1 MSTTTPEETAKA
13 IFEAFNQGD
22 VEAAVAL
29 YEPNGIL
36 VVNPGQLAEGTAAL
50 REALGGF
57 IAMKPVFTLGKSE
70 LVMAGDLALSIV
82 GWSLTGTGPESEPV
96 QMEGTTSD
104 ILRKQADGNWLF
116 AIDNPWGA
124 GILG

>member
-1 MSTTTPEETAKA
+1 MSTTTPEETVQA

-29 YEPNGIL
+29 YEPNGVL
-36 VVNPGQLAEGTAAL
+36 VVQPGQLAEGTAAL
-50 REALGGF
+50 REALAGF

-70 LVMAGDLALSIV
+70 LVMAGDLALSMV
-82 GWSLTGTGPESEPV
+82 RWSLTGTGPDGEPV

-104 ILRKQADGNWLF
+104 ILRKQADGSWLY

>member
-1 MSTTTPEETAKA
+1 
-13 IFEAFNQGD
+13 
-22 VEAAVAL
+22 
-29 YEPNGIL
+29 
-36 VVNPGQLAEGTAAL
+36 
-50 REALGGF
+50 
-57 IAMKPVFTLGKSE
+57 
-70 LVMAGDLALSIV
+70 MAGDLALSIV
-82 GWSLTGTGPESEPV
+82 GWSLTGTGPDGKSV